1 MNEQQLRIQR
11 LFDEKRYSELIFLI
25 ESEIENK
32 SSAILNI
39 LAVSRLSRYEN
50 KETFQL
56 AISEFKE
63 AYLKE
68 KKTEHGFNAIRNFI
82 LTKVKFFER
91 YNSYNSEDIQE
102 DFFDDCISMY
112 NEAEINFGFKR
123 ELVDSITKVFHLI
136 NNIDKILYYYGK
148 LYEKNDLHLGSLL
161 RWIYYNNY
169 KKNWSQK
176 DYLNYSKLVEAF
188 SPKYSE
194 EKLYKIKHKNYNK
207 IHLGILSSDVSA
219 KHSITYFLKTILT
232 NYNREKFQISLYL
245 NNEKNDEDT
254 SFFKTLVSKS
264 LDITNKGDEEVI
276 NLIRDDGPGIII
288 DLNGLSSYHR
298 ITLFKNRLAPIQISW
313 LGYCNTTGLNQMDY
327 IIADPNLIYDEEK
340 NFYSEK
346 IIFLPSIWNCH
357 CGFNYDRIKSQ
368 SPYLNNKY
376 ITFGSFNNFSKITD
390 QTAMVWSDI
399 LKNISGS
406 KLILKTSLKI
416 QSTRLKQIFK
426 KNRVAESVSFVEHV
440 KNHKDH
446 LNLYN
451 QIDIALDTFPF
462 NGVTTSFESIW
473 MGVPVLTMK
482 GFNFNSRCGE
492 SINKNLG
499 INELIAENEKEYVF
513 KAIELANNKEKLL
526 YFRDFIFN
534 NALTSNLFNQNK
546 FRNDFFSSLE
556 KIYRETL

>member
-1 MNEQQLRIQR
+1 MNDQQLRIQK

-39 LAVSRLSRYEN
+39 LAASRLLRYET
-50 KETFQL
+50 KETFES
-56 AISEFKE
+56 AISEFRE

-68 KKTEHGFNAIRNFI
+68 KKTQHGFNAVKNFI
-82 LTKVKFFER
+82 TTISNFFE
-91 YNSYNSEDIQE
+91 YLHE
-102 DFFDDCISMY
+102 DFKEDYFSECIAMFK
-112 NEAEINFGFKR
+112 EAEINFGYNKD
-123 ELVDSITKVFHLI
+123 LIKAIKNVFFRI
-136 NNIDKILYYYGK
+136 NNVDKLIYYLNK
-148 LYEKNDLHLGSLL
+148 LNENKDLDLTSLSQL
-161 RWIYYNNY
+161 IYYNNY
-169 KKNWSQK
+169 RNNWTQK
-176 DYLNYSKLVEAF
+176 DYLNNSKLIEAYC
-188 SPKYSE
+188 PKYPE
-194 EKLYKIKHKNYNK
+194 EKLLKVKHKNNNK
-207 IHLGILSSDVSA
+207 IHLGILTADIIR

-232 NYNREKFQISLYL
+232 NYDKEKFQISLYL
-245 NNEKNDEDT
+245 NNKKDDEDT
-254 SFFKTLVSKS
+254 SFFKTMVSKS
-264 LDITNKGDEEVI
+264 LNIFTKKDEEAI
-276 NLIRDDGPGIII
+276 NIIRDDGPGIII
-288 DLNGLSSYHR
+288 DLMGLSGDNR

-346 IIFLPSIWNCH
+346 IIFLPHIWNCH
-357 CGFNYDRIKSQ
+357 SGFDLDRIESQ
-368 SPYLNNKY
+368 VPYLSNKY

-390 QTAMVWSDI
+390 QTILVWSDI
-399 LKNISGS
+399 LKNVSSS
-406 KLILKTSLKI
+406 KLILKSSTKV
-416 QSTRLKQIFK
+416 QSTRLKQMFK
-426 KNRVAESVSFVEHV
+426 KSGVEESVFFAEI
-440 KNHKDH
+440 KKDFKDH

-451 QIDIALDTFPF
+451 QIDIALDTFPY

-499 INELIAENEKEYVF
+499 TNELIAENEKEYVF
-513 KAIELANNKEKLL
+513 KAIELASNKEKLL
-526 YFRDFIFN
+526 NLRKFIFN

-546 FRNDFFSSLE
+546 FRNDFFNSLE